1 MLTCSCD
8 VLLLAG
14 SSLYSAAGCTAVYI
28 TGFGRSLEKA
38 WDIKSGRR
46 WAAVKQLDALHV
58 GHEQLL
64 LQWGAG
70 SMALMLWL
78 DW

>member
-28 TGFGRSLEKA
+28 TGLGRSLEKA
-38 WDIKSGRR
+38 WDLQQMGSSEAVGC
-46 WAAVKQLDALHV
+46 AAS
-58 GHEQLL
+58 
-64 LQWGAG
+64 W
-70 SMALMLWL
+70 S
-78 DW
+78 